1 MENIIEVILRVEA
14 NSRLSE
20 FMNRVKKELEG
31 KYDEEKD
38 ILKLRD
44 FSRKG
49 NQIHLVYE
57 VLKGKEFS
65 SPIKEVGGWKGLK

>member
-14 NSRLSE
+14 NSLLSE

-65 SPIKEVGGWKGLK
+65 SPIKEVG